1 MKKISYILLFNLFV
15 IYSCSDKLENVPQ
28 EYLRENALTTAS
40 SLQVD
45 TVLSGDTFPTANRFY
60 YYNDSVIIVF
70 NRGQENDFF
79 LKFYNSNRKEVV
91 KAAFMFGNG
100 PKEMLLPAIETG
112 GDDLLIRDVQGEKLC
127 ILNVDS
133 FLNSNRYS
141 MSMIK
146 NQYFR
151 ISNLC
156 KFNDDIV
163 AVNPFTFVDKQNKI
177 EQDCGSKIVRLGDL
191 EELYNQSHL
200 YNTINVA
207 SEGEIL
213 VNSKLQKMIFAC
225 GGQSFIEIYDRK
237 LNVIKRINGPIGLDV
252 KYYISDDKE
261 VVYKKKIPYTYLAS
275 CKNDKYFYLYFM
287 GDYWYIDTK
296 SMDNHKGYIIKF
308 DWNGNYVKSYQ
319 VDRYVYALSC
329 NKKYQGGDELYV
341 TVNDDNGIP
350 MLLKLY
356 E

>member
-163 AVNPFTFVDKQNKI
+163 
-177 EQDCGSKIVRLGDL
+177 
-191 EELYNQSHL
+191 
-200 YNTINVA
+200 
-207 SEGEIL
+207 
-213 VNSKLQKMIFAC
+213 
-225 GGQSFIEIYDRK
+225 IY
-237 LNVIKRINGPIGLDV
+237 
-252 KYYISDDKE
+252 
-261 VVYKKKIPYTYLAS
+261 
-275 CKNDKYFYLYFM
+275 
-287 GDYWYIDTK
+287 
-296 SMDNHKGYIIKF
+296 
-308 DWNGNYVKSYQ
+308 
-319 VDRYVYALSC
+319 
-329 NKKYQGGDELYV
+329 
-341 TVNDDNGIP
+341 
-350 MLLKLY
+350 
-356 E
+356 